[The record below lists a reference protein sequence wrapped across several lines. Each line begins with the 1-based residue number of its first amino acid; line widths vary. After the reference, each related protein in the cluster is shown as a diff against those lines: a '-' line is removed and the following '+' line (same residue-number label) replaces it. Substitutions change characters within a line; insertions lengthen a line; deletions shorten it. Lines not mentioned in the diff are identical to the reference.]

1 MEPGAA
7 KGGFILLA
15 LIGGAILPLQALIN
29 ARLGAGLGGPIW
41 AAMLSFLIG
50 TITLA
55 AFLLALRAPMPGLHA
70 TTALPWWVWT
80 GGLLGAIYVSSVIIA
95 VPALGATALVAFVI
109 LGQLLAATLLDHY
122 GVLGAV
128 RTINPARAMGV
139 LLLILGAMLV
149 VRH

>member
-1 MEPGAA
+1 METSIAR
-7 KGGFILLA
+7 GGFILLA
-15 LIGGAILPLQALIN
+15 LLGGAILPLQALIN

-50 TITLA
+50 TITLVA
-55 AFLLALRAPMPGLHA
+55 LLLALRAPMPGLQA
-70 TTALPWWVWT
+70 TAGLPWWVWT
-80 GGLLGAIYVSSVIIA
+80 GGVLGAIYVSSVIIA

-122 GVLGAV
+122 GVLGVV

-139 LLLILGAMLV
+139 LLLVVGAMLV